1 MSRQAMEQ
9 IGKETHWRVLLVE
22 DDEPVRQRLAR
33 ILEGWDKGYLI
44 AACGTLVDA
53 KQVIDREP
61 IDLLITDLRLPDGN
75 GIEAIERLKAVSP
88 DAEAMVISV
97 LADERTVLDAIE
109 AGAAGYLHKDAY
121 AIDLLDAVNDLQAGR
136 SPISSS
142 IARLLVRR
150 LAGQETHDKQREASS
165 DLTAREMDILN
176 HIAKGLT
183 YEEIATRL
191 EISRHTV
198 PVHIRNI
205 YRKLSVNNRSQ
216 AVFEARERGIL
227 PR

>member
-1 MSRQAMEQ
+1 ME
-9 IGKETHWRVLLVE
+9 TYRRVLLVE
-22 DDEPVRQRLAR
+22 DDAPVRDRLAR
-33 ILEGWDKGYLI
+33 ILEGWDNGILV
-44 AACGTLVDA
+44 AACGTLSDA
-53 KQVIDREP
+53 IQVIDRER
-61 IDLLITDLRLPDGN
+61 IDLLITDVRLPDGS
-75 GIEAIERLKAVSP
+75 GVAAINRLKTLSP

-97 LADERTVLDAIE
+97 LADERTVLDAIQ

-121 AIDLLDAVNDLQAGR
+121 AIDLLEAVNDLLAGH

-150 LAGQETHDKQREASS
+150 LAGHETTDRQPDVPSG
-165 DLTAREMDILN
+165 LTTREMDILK
-176 HIAKGLT
+176 HIARGLT
-183 YEEIATRL
+183 YEEIASRL
-191 EISRHTV
+191 EISRNTV

-216 AVFEARERGIL
+216 AVYEARERGIL

>member
-1 MSRQAMEQ
+1 MPREAVERTGQ
-9 IGKETHWRVLLVE
+9 KTHWHVLLVE
-22 DDEPVRQRLAR
+22 DDGPVRVRLAR
-33 ILEGWDKGYLI
+33 ILEGWDQGSLV
-44 AACGTLVDA
+44 AACGTLSEA
-53 KQVIDREP
+53 RQVIEREP

-75 GIEAIERLKAVSP
+75 GIEAIRRLKALSP
-88 DAEAMVISV
+88 DAEAMVISA
-97 LADERTVLDAIE
+97 LADEATVLDAIE

-121 AIDLLDAVNDLQAGR
+121 AIDLLDAVNDLLAGH

-150 LAGQETHDKQREASS
+150 LAGRETHDRQPGAPS

-176 HIAKGLT
+176 NIARGLT
-183 YEEIATRL
+183 YEQIATRL
-191 EISRHTV
+191 EISRNTV

>member
-1 MSRQAMEQ
+1 MARGAVEQ
-9 IGKETHWRVLLVE
+9 IENKAHWRVLLVE
-22 DDEPVRQRLAR
+22 DDVPVRDRLAR
-33 ILEGWDKGYLI
+33 ILEGWDKGSLI
-44 AACGTLVDA
+44 AACGTLADA
-53 KQVIDREP
+53 RQVIDREAV
-61 IDLLITDLRLPDGN
+61 DLLITDLRLPDGN
-75 GIEAIERLKAVSP
+75 GIEAIQRLKAVSP
-88 DAEAMVISV
+88 GAEAMVISV

-121 AIDLLDAVNDLQAGR
+121 AIDLLEAVNDLLAGH

-150 LAGQETHDKQREASS
+150 LAGHETSDRLHDAPS

-176 HIAKGLT
+176 QIARGLT
-183 YEEIATRL
+183 YEEIAIRL